1 MPPSSSACST
11 IHAPEIRRD
20 ELKHAVA
27 NVDRIKRQLLRDLV
41 EQNVDL
47 IAGRPPRP
55 RRRRD
60 TLRLS
65 LRFAALAFLSVALF
79 GSSRWLSTLAEPRPV
94 AAAVAGSPV
103 PPIAPARSPGAVPAR
118 ETAFSGLTPPKPV
131 DAAIFPLAVRRI
143 VIDAGHGGASVG
155 TRTPQGVLE
164 KNLTLD
170 IAIRLRRLL
179 ERQLQ
184 VVMTRD
190 GDRDVSLEQRGA
202 LANQSGAD
210 IFVSIHLNWIQNR
223 RSRGVETYYLGPTDD
238 PYLTR
243 LAASENLES
252 GYSLA
257 DMRHLLDR
265 IYAGVRQD
273 KSRKLAEVVQ
283 GALFQSL
290 GRLSPEV
297 ADRGVKAAPFIVLLS
312 TEMPAILAEVSS
324 MSNEEEARLLTKPL
338 YRQYIAEALAKG
350 IRAYAGIVDG
360 APEMALAGEK
370 GNPIQ

>member
-1 MPPSSSACST
+1 
-11 IHAPEIRRD
+11 AP
-20 ELKHAVA
+20 A
-27 NVDRIKRQLLRDLV
+27 NAAF
-41 EQNVDL
+41 
-47 IAGRPPRP
+47 AGRNPPQ
-55 RRRRD
+55 
-60 TLRLS
+60 
-65 LRFAALAFLSVALF
+65 
-79 GSSRWLSTLAEPRPV
+79 
-94 AAAVAGSPV
+94 
-103 PPIAPARSPGAVPAR
+103 
-118 ETAFSGLTPPKPV
+118 PV
-131 DAAIFPLAVRRI
+131 DAAIFPLAVRRV
-143 VIDAGHGGASVG
+143 VIDAGHGGISVG

-164 KNLTLD
+164 KDLTLD

-179 ERQLQ
+179 EKQLQ
-184 VVMTRD
+184 VVMTRE
-190 GDRDVSLEQRGA
+190 GDRDVSLEQRGT
-202 LANQSGAD
+202 LANRAGAD

-273 KSRKLAEVVQ
+273 KSRKLAEAVQ

-290 GRLSPEV
+290 GKLSPEV

-324 MSNEEEARLLTKPL
+324 MSNEDEARLLTKPL

-350 IRAYAGIVDG
+350 IRAYAGVVDG
-360 APEMALAGEK
+360 APEMKLAGEK
-370 GNPIQ
+370 GSPIQ

>member
-1 MPPSSSACST
+1 M
-11 IHAPEIRRD
+11 
-20 ELKHAVA
+20 KHAVA

-60 TLRLS
+60 ILRLS
-65 LRFAALAFLSVALF
+65 LRFAALALLSVALF

-94 AAAVAGSPV
+94 AAAVAPAKGP
-103 PPIAPARSPGAVPAR
+103 APLAVAARSPGEIA
-118 ETAFSGLTPPKPV
+118 GLVPPKPV
-131 DAAIFPLAVRRI
+131 DAAVFPLAVRRV

-164 KNLTLD
+164 KDLTLD

-179 ERQLQ
+179 EKQLQ
-184 VVMTRD
+184 VVMTRES
-190 GDRDVSLEQRGA
+190 DRDVSLEQRGT
-202 LANQSGAD
+202 LANRAGAD

-290 GRLSPEV
+290 GKLSPEV

-324 MSNEEEARLLTKPL
+324 MSNEDEARLLTKPL

-350 IRAYAGIVDG
+350 IRSYAGVVEG
-360 APEMALAGEK
+360 APGMTLAGEK

>member
-1 MPPSSSACST
+1 M
-11 IHAPEIRRD
+11 
-20 ELKHAVA
+20 KHAVA

-65 LRFAALAFLSVALF
+65 LRFAALALLSVALF
-79 GSSRWLSTLAEPRPV
+79 GSTRWLSTLAEPHQ
-94 AAAVAGSPV
+94 AAAASTVAFSRLAPH
-103 PPIAPARSPGAVPAR
+103 PALPARLPQAPEN
-118 ETAFSGLTPPKPV
+118 ETAFASRTPPRPV
-131 DAAIFPLAVRRI
+131 DAAIFPLAVRRV

-164 KNLTLD
+164 KDLTLD
-170 IAIRLRRLL
+170 IAVRLRRLL
-179 ERQLQ
+179 EKQLQ
-184 VVMTRD
+184 VVMTRE

-202 LANQSGAD
+202 LANQAGAD

-290 GRLSPEV
+290 GKLSPEV

-324 MSNEEEARLLTKPL
+324 MSNEDEARLLTKPL

-350 IRAYAGIVDG
+350 IRSYAGVVEG
-360 APEMALAGEK
+360 PPEMTLAGEK

>member
-1 MPPSSSACST
+1 V
-11 IHAPEIRRD
+11 
-20 ELKHAVA
+20 KHAVA

-60 TLRLS
+60 FLRLS
-65 LRFAALAFLSVALF
+65 LRLATLALVSVALF
-79 GSSRWLSTLAEPRPV
+79 GSSRWLSTLAEPRLV
-94 AAAVAGSPV
+94 AAASTAAIATAPV
-103 PPIAPARSPGAVPAR
+103 RAALPARPPQATAN
-118 ETAFSGLTPPKPV
+118 ETAFASLTPPKPV
-131 DAAIFPLAVRRI
+131 DAAVFPLAVRRV
-143 VIDAGHGGASVG
+143 VIDAGHGGVSVG

-164 KNLTLD
+164 KDLTLD
-170 IAIRLRRLL
+170 IAVRLRRLL
-179 ERQLQ
+179 EKQLQ
-184 VVMTRD
+184 VVMTRE
-190 GDRDVSLEQRGA
+190 GDHDVSLEQRGT
-202 LANQSGAD
+202 LANRAGAD

-290 GRLSPEV
+290 GKLSPEV

-324 MSNEEEARLLTKPL
+324 MSNEEEARLLTQPL

-350 IRAYAGIVDG
+350 IRTYAGVVEG
-360 APEMALAGEK
+360 APEMTLAGEK